1 MIIRW
6 LLAALHLIA
15 LPIGFTAI
23 WGRRQALRAT
33 LDVVGLRRVFRADTW
48 WGLAALVWIA
58 TGLLRAFG
66 GYEKPSA
73 YYLQND
79 LFLLKMTLLAAIL
92 LLEIA
97 PMVTLIRWRIAVAR
111 GGVPNTGHRGVF
123 ALIST
128 VQAVLILLMVAA
140 ATGMARGF
148 HLALP

>member
-6 LLAALHLIA
+6 LLAALHLVA
-15 LPIGFTAI
+15 LPVGFTAI
-23 WGRRQALRAT
+23 WERRQALRST
-33 LDVVGLRRVFRADTW
+33 PDVAGLARVFRADTS
-48 WGLAALVWIA
+48 WGLAAVVWIA

-97 PMVTLIRWRIAVAR
+97 PMVTLIRWRIVAAR
-111 GGVPNTGHRGVF
+111 GGVPDISRRGLF
-123 ALIST
+123 AKIST
-128 VQAVLILLMVAA
+128 VQAVLILVMVAA

-148 HLALP
+148 DLALP

>member
-1 MIIRW
+1 MILRW
-6 LLAALHLIA
+6 LLASLHLVA
-15 LPIGFTAI
+15 LPVGFTAI

-48 WGLAALVWIA
+48 WGLAAVVWIA
-58 TGLLRAFG
+58 TGLLRLFA

-111 GGVPNTGHRGVF
+111 GGMPDTGRRAVF
-123 ALIST
+123 ARIST
-128 VQAVLILLMVAA
+128 VQAVLILVMVAA

-148 HLALP
+148 QLALP